1 MLILTIRT
9 DKPEAELGLYD
20 DDKQLAYVTWPAH
33 RELSDIIH
41 LKLRDLL
48 ADQNKQLHDIRGIVF
63 FQGPGSFTGLRIGAS
78 VANALAEGVSV
89 AIAGSMGE
97 DWIQPAVR
105 RLLAGDADHLALPE
119 YGAAPNITA
128 PRK

>member
-9 DKPEAELGLYD
+9 DKPEAELGLYEGT
-20 DDKQLAYVTWPAH
+20 KQLAYYTWPAH
-33 RELSDIIH
+33 RELAETIH

-48 ADQNKQLHDIRGIVF
+48 GSKHKALHDVQGIVF

-78 VANALAEGVSV
+78 VANALAEGTV
-89 AIAGSMGE
+89 APIVGTVG
-97 DWIQPAVR
+97 DQWIEEGLK
-105 RLLAGDADHLALPE
+105 RLLTGEKDPLALPE
-119 YGAAPNITA
+119 YGAAPHITA